1 MAHSSHIH
9 IIEDEADIYRL
20 IQFHL
25 ESGGHSVSI
34 SDTGEKGLES
44 IRSTPPDL
52 LLLDL
57 MLPGIHGL
65 DICRIL
71 KSDSETQNIPII
83 ILSALGEELDIVKGL
98 ELGADD
104 YMTKPF
110 SPKVLVARVKAVL
123 RRGEMSSEVSETIKI
138 HEIAIRHQERIV
150 EVYDEEVDLTH
161 TEYKLLYLLATHP
174 GWVYTRNQIINKV
187 HGDDYPVT
195 DRSVDVQIVGLRKK
209 LGESGQHIK
218 TIRGVGYRFEPEK

>member
-1 MAHSSHIH
+1 MAHSNHIH

-25 ESGGHSVSI
+25 ESNGHNVSI
-34 SDTGEKGLES
+34 SNTGEQGLES
-44 IRSTPPDL
+44 IRSDPPDL
-52 LLLDL
+52 VLLDL

-71 KSDSETQNIPII
+71 KSDSKTNKIPII
-83 ILSALGEELDIVKGL
+83 ILSALGEESDIVKGL

-110 SPKVLVARVKAVL
+110 SPKVLVARAKAVL
-123 RRGEMSSEVSETIKI
+123 RRGERSSDDSETIKI
-138 HEIAIRHQERIV
+138 HDFNIKHRERIV
-150 EVYDEEVDLTH
+150 EVAGAEVELTH

-174 GWVYTRNQIINKV
+174 GWVYTRNQIINEV

-195 DRSVDVQIVGLRKK
+195 DRSVDVQVVGLRKK
-209 LGESGQHIK
+209 LGGSGKHIK
-218 TIRGVGYRFEPEK
+218 TIRGVGYRFEPKK